1 MRILI
6 ATSMAVSLVAAQSA
20 VPRYEVRRAAAPM
33 TIDGKMDEA
42 SWTALVE
49 TTTARFGPVDVL
61 ANNAGILRFGDIE
74 RMPAAE
80 VEPIDVPLLKIT
92 DNHAIGEIQLPSAG
106 QWQLRFTLR
115 TTEID
120 QASVT
125 AEVPIR

>member
-1 MRILI
+1 VGNNSIHLY
-6 ATSMAVSLVAAQSA
+6 A
-20 VPRYEVRRAAAPM
+20 YAP
-33 TIDGKMDEA
+33 DGKPQPVAEWSA
-42 SWTALVE
+42 SAAL
-49 TTTARFGPVDVL
+49 
-61 ANNAGILRFGDIE
+61 
-74 RMPAAE
+74 PAAE

-92 DNHAIGEIQLPSAG
+92 DNHAIGEVQLPSAG